1 MSTLDGLNDLN
12 WWMLYVNTYY
22 VDQGLSTF
30 FKKRIFGSVL
40 SDEKYEYLLL
50 MLCESIDRIGF
61 WYWWFFWN
69 FWKYLKKFWFQKIA
83 LFLGFDGCLLCLVL
97 IWRIG
102 VLFGFRVWYWVV
114 CVLFEVDFWIIF
126 GCKECAQT
134 LVLYSSTHIRRSHS
148 RLSHIRRRIRRSHIR
163 RSQRLPA

>member
-1 MSTLDGLNDLN
+1 
-12 WWMLYVNTYY
+12 MLYINTYY

-30 FKKRIFGSVL
+30 FKKWIFGSVL

-69 FWKYLKKFWFQKIA
+69 FWKYLKKFCFQKSA
-83 LFLGFDGCLLCLVL
+83 LFLGLEDDCCCVGW

-102 VLFGFRVWYWVV
+102 VFFGFRVWYWVV
-114 CVLFEVDFWIIF
+114 CVLFSGVFWIIF

-134 LVLYSSTHIRRSHS
+134 LVLYSSGGI
-148 RLSHIRRRIRRSHIR
+148 
-163 RSQRLPA
+163 